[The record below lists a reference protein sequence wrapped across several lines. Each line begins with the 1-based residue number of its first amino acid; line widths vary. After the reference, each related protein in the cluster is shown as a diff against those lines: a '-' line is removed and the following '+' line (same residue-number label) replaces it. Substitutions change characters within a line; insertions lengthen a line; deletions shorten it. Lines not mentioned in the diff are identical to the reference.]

1 VGAQRVGYYDNE
13 EVNPFHRA
21 ISAADRGW
29 ETTLCVGTARGGP
42 EPFRA
47 FVPKPGGAMS
57 EVELTIVTMHFDA
70 SDPDALQS
78 VLAKYTVLT
87 RMDPGCRNIDLCA
100 SVTSPGRF
108 VIIQKW
114 DSPTAQ
120 QAHFDGDV
128 MVDMATACRGLL
140 AHPPAIDLLESI
152 SAHDLK

>member
-1 VGAQRVGYYDNE
+1 
-13 EVNPFHRA
+13 
-21 ISAADRGW
+21 
-29 ETTLCVGTARGGP
+29 
-42 EPFRA
+42 
-47 FVPKPGGAMS
+47 MS
-57 EVELTIVTMHFDA
+57 EVELTIVTMQFDA

-114 DSPTAQ
+114 DSPAAQ
-120 QAHFDGDV
+120 QAHFDADV

>member
-1 VGAQRVGYYDNE
+1 
-13 EVNPFHRA
+13 
-21 ISAADRGW
+21 
-29 ETTLCVGTARGGP
+29 
-42 EPFRA
+42 
-47 FVPKPGGAMS
+47 MS
-57 EVELTIVTMHFDA
+57 EVELTIVSMQFDA
-70 SDPDALQS
+70 SDPEALQS

-114 DSPTAQ
+114 DSPAAQ
-120 QAHFDGDV
+120 QAHFDSDV

-140 AHPPAIDLLESI
+140 AHSPAIDLLESI